1 MSYKLNPFTN
11 NFDYYDAGTGST
23 VSQDLNSVLTTGN
36 NAGSNDIDM
45 NNKDLLNVDNID
57 LNTINGAAYPP
68 SISGTTAGGDLS
80 GIYPNPKVD
89 GLQGYAVSNIAP
101 ISGQTLQWSGSEWTP
116 KSVPTGGSGGGG
128 VFYYFNYQNIASIS
142 PTTGLPTSPVAPS
155 QLGINYSIGSGSIT
169 SANLSQGSYS
179 LVCGFVTIAGTP
191 SVTNIPAGLWDF
203 NIWAD
208 ILGGTGNAN
217 QTQFQIRVYKYDGST
232 APSLLA
238 SSDDIYIY
246 DPVATVQYIGNVTMP
261 QTTILSTDRIYI
273 ELWAKKNV
281 NQSRQ
286 IRFYFDSLHPSH
298 VHTTLP
304 SVAGTGIAK
313 VVNGVFQSPASTIV
327 NADVSAS
334 AAIAISK
341 LAPLPVEIQVACS
354 DETTAITAGTNK
366 VTFRMPHAM
375 TVTSVRASLTTAQAS
390 GSIFTIDINEG
401 GVSILSTKLTIDNT
415 EKTST
420 TAATAPVISDTA
432 LADDA
437 EITVDVDQIG
447 NGTATGLKVTI
458 IGTRV

>member
-89 GLQGYAVSNIAP
+89 GLQGYAVSNVAP

-116 KSVPTGGSGGGG
+116 KSVSTGGSGGGG
-128 VFYYFNYQNIASIS
+128 IFYYFNYQNIANIS

-155 QLGINYSIGSGSIT
+155 QLGITYSVGSGSIT

-203 NIWAD
+203 NIWVD

-246 DPVATVQYIGNVTMP
+246 DPTTIAQYIANVTMP

-304 SVAGTGIAK
+304 SVAGSGIAK
-313 VVNGVFQSPASTIV
+313 VVNGVFQSPASNVIESEITLSD
-327 NADVSAS
+327 NTTNDVSTSKHGFVPKAPATNGAYLEVSGTS
-334 AAIAISK
+334 AVWRGIVYTIELIDALTVDFYAPYDLKINSISNVLNSPSVTLQDDGAAYTLTNTISIGSK
-341 LAPLPVEIQVACS
+341 ITVAV
-354 DETTAITAGTNK
+354 N
-366 VTFRMPHAM
+366 
-375 TVTSVRASLTTAQAS
+375 
-390 GSIFTIDINEG
+390 
-401 GVSILSTKLTIDNT
+401 
-415 EKTST
+415 
-420 TAATAPVISDTA
+420 TAAVIN
-432 LADDA
+432 LN
-437 EITVDVDQIG
+437 IT
-447 NGTATGLKVTI
+447 KV
-458 IGTRV
+458 